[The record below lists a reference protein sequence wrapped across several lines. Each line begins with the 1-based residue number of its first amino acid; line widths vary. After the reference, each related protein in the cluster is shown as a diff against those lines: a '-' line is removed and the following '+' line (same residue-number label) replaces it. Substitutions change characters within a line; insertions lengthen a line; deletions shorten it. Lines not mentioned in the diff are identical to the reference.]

1 MQSPQ
6 LYGQWPTWLS
16 KAMLEEYNWDFK
28 NPNNAKD
35 NEQRER
41 VRVLRAVV
49 NKEITA
55 EQGREMQA
63 QITKKYHPEVSS
75 DAPIDPNGLL
85 DEKDD
90 NWTDLGPHWGERR
103 SKEDEPIPASA
114 KAVTKHRSAC
124 GMKLSDKDIARFWSK
139 INVKGANECWNWK
152 QSTRGSLGYG
162 QFRIEDKICDAHRV
176 ALELMKGPLK
186 KGRYVCHS
194 CDSPKCCNPRHLFA
208 GTQKNNMD
216 DMTDKGRGDN

>member
-1 MQSPQ
+1 MRVLFGESPI
-6 LYGQWPTWLS
+6 WLS
-16 KAMLEEYNWDFK
+16 KAMLEEHRWDHN
-28 NPNNAKD
+28 NPDNPKD

-41 VRVLRAVV
+41 IEVLRAVV
-49 NKEITA
+49 NGEISA
-55 EQGREMQA
+55 EQGKKLHEE
-63 QITKKYHPEVSS
+63 ITKKYHREISLEAEEAFYENP
-75 DAPIDPNGLL
+75 AN
-85 DEKDD
+85 KDD
-90 NWTDLGPHWGERR
+90 NWSDLGPQWGQRR
-103 SKEDEPIPASA
+103 SKDDEKIPASA
-114 KAVTKHRSAC
+114 KSVTKHRSAC

-139 INVKGANECWNWK
+139 INVRGANECWNWK